1 MTHDGYTYHE
11 GLNEN
16 LEPLNEKPDFEELD
30 FDPEPDFAPELFFS
44 DEENILKYCNSGNK
58 IATVTVPKGEDIVTM
73 TNKYK
78 AHRII
83 LGEIRDLWTVET
95 FQWLKQCGVNL
106 HVRKDSPLLF
116 AAAKGHLEIVKY
128 LIKHGVNGHQEYD
141 TALRLAVTNGHL
153 NVIKYLA
160 KKGANLHSH
169 NDEVFGFAVK
179 QHPRGDSEGHVCVL
193 DGSGCSPHKR
203 G

>member
-1 MTHDGYTYHE
+1 MRILGR
-11 GLNEN
+11 LNHGNQGRE
-16 LEPLNEKPDFEELD
+16 DY
-30 FDPEPDFAPELFFS
+30 FS
-44 DEENILKYCNSGNK
+44 QTKKKILAFCDQGDK
-58 IATVTVPKGEDIVTM
+58 IAEVTLPDGETVIEEKEG
-73 TNKYK
+73 YK
-78 AHRII
+78 SHRII
-83 LGEIRDLWTVET
+83 LSEIRDLWTVET